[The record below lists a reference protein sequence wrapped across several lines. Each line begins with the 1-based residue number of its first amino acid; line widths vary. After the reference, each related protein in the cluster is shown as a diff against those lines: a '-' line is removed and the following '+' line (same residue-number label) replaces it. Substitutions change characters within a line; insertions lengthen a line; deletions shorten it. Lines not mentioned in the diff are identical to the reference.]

1 MVVGIYLDWGKM
13 MSELKLTDREWKSF
27 FIGGKQG
34 IFEIKATKSGID
46 KNKLKTSDNGITP
59 YITRTDLDNGINLFV
74 PDEQMPKYKKDN
86 GNAITIGLDTQTV
99 FYQRNAFWTGQ
110 NIQVLRNQNLNYWV
124 AMFVIP
130 LLKIQMRK
138 FSWGSTGATLGRLNR
153 TKIMLPEN
161 ADGEP
166 DWQFME
172 DFIKQKEQ
180 KQRKQLRDY
189 YADKAL
195 NLMLSGSLKDRKWA
209 NFDIK
214 DIFHTYEGQKGL
226 QTYTGAYVSKQLLSD
241 GVMPR
246 ITVKDTLNGI
256 DSFCYSKDKNFRFFK
271 NFISISFL
279 GSVFYHPYEA
289 SLDMKVHALIPLE
302 IELNPYIAKFLISVI
317 KNSIVFLS
325 YGNQLSSTDLPKVK
339 ILLPISSEG
348 KPDWQFMEN
357 FMRQIEQNKIQ
368 TLLKYYNSL
377 NYMENCGGG

>member
-1 MVVGIYLDWGKM
+1 MVVDIYLDWGKM
-13 MSELKLTDREWKSF
+13 MSELKTHSGSLKDVEWREF
-27 FIGGKQG
+27 FISDIFTKIQRGKRLTKGNQQAG
-34 IFEIKATKSGID
+34 EMPYVSSTASNNGVDNFIGNSSGVRIFENCLTLANSG
-46 KNKLKTSDNGITP
+46 S
-59 YITRTDLDNGINLFV
+59 V
-74 PDEQMPKYKKDN
+74 
-86 GNAITIGLDTQTV
+86 
-99 FYQRNAFWTGQ
+99 
-110 NIQVLRNQNLNYWV
+110 
-124 AMFVIP
+124 
-130 LLKIQMRK
+130 
-138 FSWGSTGATLGRLNR
+138 GSTFFHHYQFVASDHVTALQMEQSNKYVYLFLSTLIKRLEEKYSFNR
-153 TKIMLPEN
+153 EINDKRIQREKILLPVNSE
-161 ADGEP
+161 GKP

-189 YADKAL
+189 YADKTL

-279 GSVFYHPYEA
+279 GSVFHHPYEA

-377 NYMENCGGG
+377 NYMENCGGGG